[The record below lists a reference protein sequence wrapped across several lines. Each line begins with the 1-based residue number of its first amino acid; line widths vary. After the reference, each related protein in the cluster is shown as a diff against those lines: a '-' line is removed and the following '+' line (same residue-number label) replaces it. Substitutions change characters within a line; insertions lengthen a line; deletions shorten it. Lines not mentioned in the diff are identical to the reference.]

1 MKVLNYCSCPIEQ
14 ILTPKYFGELYFAE
28 KWSKCFEESIT
39 VIPTRT
45 QIQNF
50 KISKPLN
57 FFKPCAPSISNTSNI
72 ITTKRILSKGERKRK
87 GCGAVSVK
95 SLNKKNKKCLTCG
108 GSFSSSTRHS
118 ASACRKYQQKHPKYH
133 LELQKKDMVAQNNFD
148 SHDSQQNE
156 IQNCFELPYDT
167 QKEKNLPEIVFPE
180 KTITQTVL
188 NNFYNLFK

>member
-1 MKVLNYCSCPIEQ
+1 MQTLIPCPHIIKVLNHCNCPIDQ
-14 ILTPKYFGELYFAE
+14 IFTATYFGELYFAD

-45 QIQNF
+45 QIKNF
-50 KISKPLN
+50 KISKPLH

-133 LELQKKDMVAQNNFD
+133 LELKKKDMVAQNNFD
-148 SHDSQQNE
+148 SHDSQQKNE
-156 IQNCFELPYDT
+156 IQN
-167 QKEKNLPEIVFPE
+167 
-180 KTITQTVL
+180 
-188 NNFYNLFK
+188 